1 MMEKKIL
8 IIGKNGFIGN
18 RLFNIFEKNLFTV
31 FGDII
36 NNKKIR
42 LTGIK
47 KIKDLI
53 IKKKINVIIH
63 TASSLHSLSSYK
75 DFQYEMKKLIFDLE
89 VVSVN

>member
-18 RLFNIFEKNLFTV
+18 KLFNIFEKNLFKV

-63 TASSLHSLSSYK
+63 TASS
-75 DFQYEMKKLIFDLE
+75 
-89 VVSVN
+89 